1 MDDDRDGFGRESV
14 WRRIFGRLSLTRRIL
29 LVNILPLALLAG
41 SFFYLDGFRSQL
53 IDERRTLAEKETL
66 LIAEAFNRE
75 DRDEWPQLASDLG
88 RTSGV
93 RIRLTRSDGKIVAD
107 SWAGGPPGFTPKDP
121 STEGWQRQIA
131 RKLDEGIDWVVDATV
146 PPDYV
151 EATDHIRPRP
161 KDSLV
166 SLARD
171 RTHMIE
177 AQAGLT
183 GGYHVVTLRNARD
196 IRRLVRAERARLGY
210 TLAGSSLIAI
220 LLSLFLARTIVRPL
234 QVLARAVT
242 LVRFGQAREV
252 NIPRL
257 PFRGDEI
264 GSLARSV
271 SDMSHTLR
279 ERMDATE
286 GFAADVAHEIKN
298 PLASLSSAIE
308 TLRTVKKPELRAQL
322 QDIIA
327 DDVRRLDRLI
337 TEISQ
342 LSRIDSQ
349 IARSHFEPVDV
360 QMMVESIVDGRKARS
375 VLDKVDIVAARSA
388 IGLCRALGDPGQLA
402 RVIENLLDNAV
413 SFSPEKGIVRI
424 AATLDGKQVVVTVD
438 DEGPGIADGAR
449 DIIFERFHS
458 DRPAGS
464 FGRHS
469 GLGLSIA
476 RAIIEAHG
484 GTIEAVARGAKQK
497 GARFAFRLPA
507 FGG

>member
-1 MDDDRDGFGRESV
+1 MGDQPEGL

-29 LVNILPLALLAG
+29 LVNTLPLALLAT
-41 SFFYLDGFRSQL
+41 SFFYLDGFRAQL

-75 DRDEWPQLASDLG
+75 PQSEWTQLASDLG
-88 RTSGV
+88 KTSGV
-93 RIRLTRSDGKIVAD
+93 RIRLTKPDGQIIAD
-107 SWAGGPPGFTPKDP
+107 SWSGRTPSFATRDP
-121 STEGWQRQIA
+121 ATEGWQRQVA
-131 RKLDEGIDWVVDATV
+131 RKLDEGIDWIVDATV

-151 EATDHIRPRP
+151 EATRIISPRP

-177 AQAGLT
+177 AQATLVGDH
-183 GGYHVVTLRNARD
+183 HVVTLRNARD
-196 IRRLVRAERARLGY
+196 IRRLVRAERTRLGY

-234 QVLARAVT
+234 QILARAVMQ
-242 LVRFGQAREV
+242 VRFGQAREV

-257 PFRGDEI
+257 PFRSDEI
-264 GSLARSV
+264 GLLARSV

-279 ERMDATE
+279 EQMDATE

-298 PLASLSSAIE
+298 PLASLSSAAE
-308 TLRTVKKPELRAQL
+308 ALRTVKKPELRAQL
-322 QDIIA
+322 HDIIA

-360 QMMVESIVDGRKARS
+360 QDMINSIVDGRKARAMP
-375 VLDKVDIVAARSA
+375 DTVDIVAARSTV
-388 IGLCRALGDPGQLA
+388 GLCRVLGDPGQLA

-424 AATLDGKQVVVTVD
+424 AATRDGKQVVVTVD
-438 DEGPGIADGAR
+438 DEGPGVAENAR

-458 DRPAGS
+458 DRPAGA
-464 FGRHS
+464 FGQHS

-476 RAIIEAHG
+476 RAIVEAHG
-484 GTIEAVARGAKQK
+484 GTIEAVAREAGQQ

-507 FGG
+507 IRR